1 MTRTTEEKFVEA
13 LHMTSHSW
21 GIALDRRLRPLGFS
35 RSKWLIFLHLSRED
49 GLTHSALAERIG
61 IEPATL
67 VRLIDKME
75 IEGVVMRK
83 ASEIDRRIKHLH
95 LTPTG
100 IETAKRVKAQAIDLR
115 KKLLSEI
122 DPQQLEITL
131 NTLSLIRKKLESTP

>member
-1 MTRTTEEKFVEA
+1 
-13 LHMTSHSW
+13 
-21 GIALDRRLRPLGFS
+21 
-35 RSKWLIFLHLSRED
+35 
-49 GLTHSALAERIG
+49 
-61 IEPATL
+61 
-67 VRLIDKME
+67 
-75 IEGVVMRK
+75 MRK